1 MSHTT
6 DHDRPVAVMTA
17 AQEGML
23 WGSQVSDALAMPA
36 HWYYQ
41 RDAITRDYGVMG
53 DYRTPTNPHPDS
65 ILWRS
70 HYEPLNDR
78 GEILHEQAVFWGK
91 RGIHYHQFLEAGEN
105 TLNAQLAL
113 MLAEQIKKQGG
124 YIPSTFLEAYRDFM
138 LTPGSHRDTYLEE
151 CHRRFFEAHARG
163 RALERCGAVDG
174 HIGGLFS
181 VAPLV
186 ALHKGS
192 WPELRKIVRQQ
203 VAWTHR
209 HEGVLKSA
217 EVMARV
223 LWAVHE
229 GEPLR
234 EAVERHG
241 NDFFSARKAS
251 PWLHQ
256 EDAVVMDRHFS
267 AACYIEHAFPVTLYL
282 AWKYADDF
290 EAGLMANTH
299 LGGDNCHRGMVMGAM
314 IGAAVGKEGIPGP
327 WIQEL
332 KAHQA
337 LAALTERTTGDAPM
351 DHDGGSF

>member
-23 WGSQVSDALAMPA
+23 WGSLVSDALAMPA

-41 RDAITRDYGVMG
+41 RDAIIRDYGVMG

-124 YIPSTFLEAYRDFM
+124 YIPSTFLEAYCDFM

-234 EAVERHG
+234 EAVERQL
-241 NDFFSARKAS
+241 SEK
-251 PWLHQ
+251 Q
-256 EDAVVMDRHFS
+256 
-267 AACYIEHAFPVTLYL
+267 
-282 AWKYADDF
+282 
-290 EAGLMANTH
+290 
-299 LGGDNCHRGMVMGAM
+299 
-314 IGAAVGKEGIPGP
+314 IGTSSGI
-327 WIQEL
+327 
-332 KAHQA
+332 A
-337 LAALTERTTGDAPM
+337 L
-351 DHDGGSF
+351 